1 MSSPQKKVALFGA
14 TGHLGMAIAR
24 ELKTQNYQV
33 RAFARAS
40 TKAEKL
46 KGMVDEVLTFDFA
59 VDEFHSGHFE
69 HCDYVI
75 SALGKSVS
83 LKDHSAATFE
93 QVDYGY
99 NLEILDQA
107 VESKVKKFVYVSALH
122 AERYPDLTYFKVHAD
137 FSKELQEAKM
147 DHEIDYAIVQPTGLF
162 SVYQEVLEMAQK
174 GQLGIIGTGEART
187 NPVSEED
194 VARVCVAALEG
205 DDKVIPVGGPDA
217 LSRAEIAHLLA
228 ERVGLKRKLPH
239 VPAWALKSFLLPVL
253 KVFNRNMYD
262 KLAFLVQVSLDD
274 CVAPPIGK
282 MSLREYLWR

>member
-1 MSSPQKKVALFGA
+1 MSSSQKKVALFGA

-24 ELKTQNYQV
+24 ELKAQNYQV

-40 TKAEKL
+40 AKAEIL
-46 KGMVDEVLTFDFA
+46 KTLVDEVFTFDFTA
-59 VDEFHSGHFE
+59 DEFQPGHFE
-69 HCDYVI
+69 HCDYII

-83 LKDHSAATFE
+83 LKDGSAATFE
-93 QVDYGY
+93 QVDFGY
-99 NLEILDQA
+99 NRQILAAAIQ
-107 VESKVKKFVYVSALH
+107 SGVKKFVYVSALH
-122 AERYPDLTYFKVHAD
+122 AEQYPDLTYFKVHAN
-137 FSKELQEAKM
+137 FSKELIKAKI

-187 NPVSEED
+187 NPVSDED
-194 VARVCVAALEG
+194 VARVCVAALER
-205 DDKVIPVGGPDA
+205 DDKVIPVGGPDT

-239 VPAWALKSFLLPVL
+239 VPAWALKSLLLPVL
-253 KVFNRNMYD
+253 KIFNRNMYD

-274 CVAPPIGK
+274 CVAPSIGQL
-282 MSLREYLWR
+282 SLREYLWR